1 MVGRLHEGPDE
12 GPDQQSEKLK
22 VQVTSGLTASLA
34 LVLEM
39 LSHQKMSASDSMP
52 PRSNKGL
59 IFLVGSLW
67 GPLSLWAP
75 EGGGLA
81 LTGLFRDKGNKL
93 QIWSVYK

>member
-22 VQVTSGLTASLA
+22 VQVTASLA

-59 IFLVGSLW
+59 IFLVGSL
-67 GPLSLWAP
+67 
-75 EGGGLA
+75 
-81 LTGLFRDKGNKL
+81 
-93 QIWSVYK
+93 